1 MRVDENQ
8 KGTRLSRREF
18 LKAAGAVGGLSLLGV
33 GGFSWVSRGQ
43 GLGIKWGLLPPL
55 TGPFATLGEKQE
67 QGSIL
72 ALEELK
78 AEGGLF
84 ADLEWFS
91 EDTTLK
97 PPVAVAKAEKLIL
110 ENGVQFI
117 TGCIS
122 SSSALAVREVID
134 EHGVFFNPTVGANAV
149 TTASEE
155 CSRYLFRS
163 ELMTWQASG
172 ALARVILPLI
182 GSEDLPGPRYWLYIP
197 DYAYG
202 TSMRDTWR
210 EITKDQLE
218 EVGYSAT
225 PNVFETA
232 HAPYITEMMA
242 NLDKI
247 DFIVTCHLGAA
258 SVTFMQ
264 QANEAGLIKPNGPLT
279 VVNPILHFN
288 TREIGDIC
296 VGHYTT
302 LRYTLLHD
310 SPENEAFIEAFHDRW
325 NDYPENFSHNA
336 YVAVKMMAEGIKKA
350 GTIDRCALL
359 DALEDGDPYMAP
371 MGLSY
376 FRAVDHQ
383 IVRDIGAG
391 RLTKVPEY
399 DFPVEELI
407 GDLTPGEQAI
417 AGIDVKCNAVC
428 KSCER

>member
-1 MRVDENQ
+1 
-8 KGTRLSRREF
+8 
-18 LKAAGAVGGLSLLGV
+18 
-33 GGFSWVSRGQ
+33 
-43 GLGIKWGLLPPL
+43 LGIKWGLLPPL
-55 TGPFATLGEKQE
+55 TGPFATLGEKQQ
-67 QGSIL
+67 QGAEL

-84 ADLEWFS
+84 ADLEWFV

-97 PPVAVAKAEKLIL
+97 PPVAVEKAEKLIT
-110 ENGVQFI
+110 EKGVQFI

-134 EHGVFFNPTVGANAV
+134 EHGVFFNPTVGANSV
-149 TTASEE
+149 TTGSEE
-155 CSRYLFRS
+155 CSRFLFRT

-182 GSEDLPGPRYWLYIP
+182 GTEDLPGNRYWLYIP
-197 DYAYG
+197 GYAYG
-202 TSMRDTWR
+202 FSMRDTWR
-210 EITKDQLE
+210 QITAGQLE
-218 EVGYSAT
+218 EVGYSET
-225 PNVFETA
+225 PNVFETN

-242 NLDKI
+242 ALERGEI

-302 LRYTLLHD
+302 LRYTLLYD
-310 SPENEAFIEAFHDRW
+310 SPENQAFIAAFQQRW
-325 NDYPENFSHNA
+325 NDLPENFSHNA

-359 DALEDGDPYMAP
+359 DALEDEDPYMAP
-371 MGLSY
+371 MGLSH

-391 RLTKVPEY
+391 RLVKVPDY

-407 GDLTPGEQAI
+407 GEMTPGEEAI
-417 AGIDVKCNAVC
+417 AGIDIKCHC
-428 KSCER
+428 ISKPCER